1 MLLQCVIEM
10 CVVRN
15 YALAVVFIT
24 AAVLTI
30 GTGGQ
35 QVTGLDDL
43 LLARGVD
50 TAIGCVVALRVFV
63 LMTRCTATARVPAA
77 IICTLDAVETTAGH
91 LAHGTVTTPEAR
103 VSRRELQYH
112 TLALL
117 QAYDASVGA
126 LVRQRSVAE

>member
-24 AAVLTI
+24 AAVLSI

-77 IICTLDAVETTAGH
+77 DYLHAGRCRDHRRASGPWHGHDAGGPGLPTRPAVPYSRPVAG
-91 LAHGTVTTPEAR
+91 L
-103 VSRRELQYH
+103 
-112 TLALL
+112 
-117 QAYDASVGA
+117 
-126 LVRQRSVAE
+126 